1 MKAIKPKD
9 LRNRISDFL
18 IIDIRGEGYYLLDH
32 IKSAINIESTKRISY
47 IAKEHSDKKILL
59 YCHHGISAKSVSE
72 ELEKMGFDN
81 VYYVDSSF
89 SELVREG
96 IEIIYYNKE

>member
-59 YCHHGISAKSVSE
+59 YCHHGISAKSASE